1 MPVVLMVLSL
11 LATMVGFVAIAWGM
25 FNQTLDNNTLIVG
38 GTISAATGLAL
49 IALAA
54 MVERLRRINEIIEA
68 RAANLGHPAEFVEAT
83 SMMTQRTAVGPPP
96 VPMQARK
103 ADWSDGATPRPLWT
117 AEQPQMPAPLETKPV
132 SEMPGEAPLS
142 RPAQPMTAPATSIDL
157 SIRPSRSEQS
167 YPAEQDAGSSFEVIR
182 SGAAKNEPP
191 RRRPQPATR
200 PRPLGS
206 NATEFRPGGLAIA
219 AIFKSGVIEGRPYTL
234 YADGSIVVD
243 LPQGQMKFASAEAL
257 RLHIEKKNR
266 SGAA

>member
-11 LATMVGFVAIAWGM
+11 LATIVGFAAIAWGI

-54 MVERLRRINEIIEA
+54 MVERLRRINEIFEA

-83 SMMTQRTAVGPPP
+83 PMMAQRAAVGPPP

-103 ADWSDGATPRPLWT
+103 ADWNDGATPRPPWT
-117 AEQPQMPAPLETKPV
+117 AEPPMPAPLETKPIIEV
-132 SEMPGEAPLS
+132 PDEAPLS
-142 RPAQPMTAPATSIDL
+142 RPAQPMTAPATSFDL
-157 SIRPSRSEQS
+157 SIRPRRSEQS
-167 YPAEQDAGSSFEVIR
+167 YPAKQDTGSSFEATR

-191 RRRPQPATR
+191 RHGPRPATR
-200 PRPLGS
+200 PPPLS
-206 NATEFRPGGLAIA
+206 RKATDFRPGGPAIA
-219 AIFKSGVIEGRPYTL
+219 EIFRSGVIDGRPYTL

-257 RLHIEKKNR
+257 RLHVEKKN
-266 SGAA
+266 